1 MFSWLSGS
9 NGSKKSSETS
19 EYPEV
24 RHRRSGVRYVKADD
38 LLRSEA
44 AQRELD
50 QADDALD
57 VLAETEERNS
67 AI

>member
-1 MFSWLSGS
+1 MFSLLGDS
-9 NGSKKSSETS
+9 NGSKETSETS

-24 RHRRSGVRYVKADD
+24 RHRRSGVRYVKAND

-50 QADDALD
+50 QADEALD
-57 VLAETEERNS
+57 ALAETKDQDE
-67 AI
+67 

>member
-1 MFSWLSGS
+1 MFSLLGNS
-9 NGSKKSSETS
+9 NGSKTSSETS
-19 EYPEV
+19 EYPDV

-50 QADDALD
+50 QADEALD
-57 VLAETEERNS
+57 ALAETEEQEE
-67 AI
+67 

>member
-1 MFSWLSGS
+1 MFSLLGNS
-9 NGSKKSSETS
+9 NGSKETAETS

-24 RHRRSGVRYVKADD
+24 RHRRSGVRYVKAND

-50 QADDALD
+50 QADEALDALAATKD
-57 VLAETEERNS
+57 QDE
-67 AI
+67 

>member
-1 MFSWLSGS
+1 MFSFLGDS
-9 NGSKKSSETS
+9 NGSKETAETS

-24 RHRRSGVRYVKADD
+24 RHRRSGVRYVEAGD

-50 QADDALD
+50 RADEALD
-57 VLAETEERNS
+57 SLAETEEREE
-67 AI
+67 

>member
-1 MFSWLSGS
+1 MISFLGNSNGS
-9 NGSKKSSETS
+9 NGSADTS

-24 RHRRSGVRYVKADD
+24 RHRRSGVRYVKAND

-50 QADDALD
+50 QADEALD
-57 VLAETEERNS
+57 ALAETKDQDE
-67 AI
+67 

>member
-1 MFSWLSGS
+1 MFPLLGNS
-9 NGSKKSSETS
+9 NGSKETDETS

-50 QADDALD
+50 QVDEALD
-57 VLAETEERNS
+57 ALAETKDQDE
-67 AI
+67 

>member
-1 MFSWLSGS
+1 MFSWLSSS
-9 NGSKKSSETS
+9 NGSKRQSETS

-24 RHRRSGVRYVKADD
+24 RHRSSGVRYVKADD

-50 QADDALD
+50 QADEALDAL
-57 VLAETEERNS
+57 AEKEEREE
-67 AI
+67 

>member
-1 MFSWLSGS
+1 MFSLLGNS
-9 NGSKKSSETS
+9 NGSKETAETS

-24 RHRRSGVRYVKADD
+24 RHRRSGVRYVKAND

-50 QADDALD
+50 QADEALD
-57 VLAETEERNS
+57 APAATKDQDE
-67 AI
+67 

>member
-1 MFSWLSGS
+1 MFSLLGNS
-9 NGSKKSSETS
+9 NGSKKSAETS

-50 QADDALD
+50 QADEALD
-57 VLAETEERNS
+57 ALAETDEHEE
-67 AI
+67 

>member
-1 MFSWLSGS
+1 MFSLLGNS
-9 NGSKKSSETS
+9 NGSNESADTS

-24 RHRRSGVRYVKADD
+24 RHRRSGVRYVKAND

-50 QADDALD
+50 QADEALD
-57 VLAETEERNS
+57 ALAETKEQEK
-67 AI
+67 